1 MAVCYFDRGLLSQS
15 LWGISWKNTN
25 FFFSFFLLIKPTAA
39 ARSKWKEIKISHFW
53 QHMTKLRVKSELTFI
68 SFQGFLNFLSSK
80 SCSWFPSVSSYF
92 VNSFLKAENKLNVL
106 LETLYTKYFG
116 KSLLLF
122 RFVLLF
128 VVFPQHFSQFRV
140 FVTGLQNI
148 GQKWLYW
155 AWHFVQIQI
164 EICINSSQMLWP
176 FNCKKL
182 ILTISHPKRSDFA
195 PYIIWQLDRGCY

>member
-25 FFFSFFLLIKPTAA
+25 FFFSSFLLIKPTAA

-106 LETLYTKYFG
+106 LETLYSLHQVFWQVIVVVSICFVICCFSTEFFSVSCFCHGFAKYRA
-116 KSLLLF
+116 KMALLSMTF
-122 RFVLLF
+122 R
-128 VVFPQHFSQFRV
+128 S
-140 FVTGLQNI
+140 
-148 GQKWLYW
+148 
-155 AWHFVQIQI
+155 
-164 EICINSSQMLWP
+164 NSNWNMHKFQSNVMA
-176 FNCKKL
+176 
-182 ILTISHPKRSDFA
+182 I
-195 PYIIWQLDRGCY
+195 